1 LVIKLFPGKKRKD
14 FLRASSTIV
23 GKGTDHKLRA
33 LPFLYLDSFALYAA
47 LSARLAFFALCYRAI
62 AGFLLFKTKTK
73 GSYRVNTSYFI
84 FRKMI
89 FFIPQGEKVS
99 SSASVDPEADLFS
112 TSFLSGI
119 LKSKVLT
126 LTYPNQVKA
135 MKQAQGPF
143 SYKSSLSLR
152 ES

>member
-1 LVIKLFPGKKRKD
+1 MVIELGNKTLSRQEDQRFPSGKFHYSWERNGPQASRSAFLVFGLFSAICCS
-14 FLRASSTIV
+14 LC
-23 GKGTDHKLRA
+23 
-33 LPFLYLDSFALYAA
+33 A
-47 LSARLAFFALCYRAI
+47 LSFLCSLLSI

-84 FRKMI
+84 FLNMI

-119 LKSKVLT
+119 
-126 LTYPNQVKA
+126 
-135 MKQAQGPF
+135 
-143 SYKSSLSLR
+143 
-152 ES
+152 

>member
-1 LVIKLFPGKKRKD
+1 
-14 FLRASSTIV
+14 
-23 GKGTDHKLRA
+23 
-33 LPFLYLDSFALYAA
+33 
-47 LSARLAFFALCYRAI
+47 
-62 AGFLLFKTKTK
+62 
-73 GSYRVNTSYFI
+73 
-84 FRKMI
+84 MI

-119 LKSKVLT
+119 WKSKVLT